1 MLSVFSAGSFSVV
14 AEGVHNLNTFLS
26 EIWTFFDTI
35 SNFFS
40 MIHDSFVSAVTF
52 ISSGFDTVSG
62 FMSGIPIL
70 GGLAALILA
79 LGLVL
84 LVLGR

>member
-1 MLSVFSAGSFSVV
+1 MNDLLSNFYT
-14 AEGVHNLNTFLS
+14 L
-26 EIWTFFDTI
+26 IDTI
-35 SNFFS
+35 TNFFS

-62 FMSGIPIL
+62 FMSGIPVL

>member
-1 MLSVFSAGSFSVV
+1 MGNVLSD
-14 AEGVHNLNTFLS
+14 L
-26 EIWTFFDTI
+26 WTFIDTI
-35 SNFFS
+35 SNFFT
-40 MIHDSFVSAVTF
+40 MIHDSFVSAVSF
-52 ISSGFDTVSG
+52 VSSGFDIVSG

>member
-1 MLSVFSAGSFSVV
+1 MGNVLSD
-14 AEGVHNLNTFLS
+14 L
-26 EIWTFFDTI
+26 WTFVDTI
-35 SNFFS
+35 SNFFT
-40 MIHDSFVSAVTF
+40 MLHDSFVSAVSF
-52 ISSGFDTVSG
+52 VSSGFDTVSG